1 MVFVFALVAC
11 TSTAPVATVPT
22 EKQRCE
28 LLLKFASEED
38 LKRVPYQLSNLKFE
52 LVEAIS
58 AEEQIYLI
66 KLDCFSDRKDELIEK
81 LRLQNGVEWVREAA
95 ER

>member
-1 MVFVFALVAC
+1 MFVFALVAC
-11 TSTAPVATVPT
+11 KNTAPVATAPT

-28 LLLKFASEED
+28 FLLKFASEED

-66 KLDCFSDRKDELIEK
+66 KLDCFSDRKGELIEK